1 MLTGFMTGILMI
13 SVEGKH
19 LDLTT
24 CERLRH
30 PAIGGVILFSRNFE
44 SPEQLTQLVAQIKA
58 VKTPAL
64 LVAVDQ
70 EGGRVQRFR
79 QGFTAV
85 PAMQV
90 IGRAFDQDPAAGC
103 NAAHAAG
110 QVIAGELRRY
120 GIDISFAPVL
130 DLYNE
135 RGAIGNRA
143 FHSDPWVVR
152 RLGDKLAKG
161 MAEAGMTAVA
171 KHFPGHSQ
179 VVEDPHLHLPVDSRS
194 LNQIRECD
202 LVPYRDLDCSLY
214 GGIMTC
220 HVLFSA
226 VAPMPASCSHY
237 WVQEELRGVLG
248 YRGAV
253 FSDDLLMVGASAA
266 GTPSQRV
273 TRALDAGSDMVL
285 ACNDD
290 AAVDQILGTLGAFKP
305 EVKRAQR
312 LAPLAATGTTAVA
325 ADIDW
330 AKAIKRLEQLTN

>member
-1 MLTGFMTGILMI
+1 MI
-13 SVEGKH
+13 SVEGMY
-19 LDLTT
+19 LDATT

-44 SPEQLTQLVAQIKA
+44 SPEQLTQLVVQIKTI
-58 VKTPAL
+58 KTPAL

-85 PAMQV
+85 PAMRA
-90 IGRAFDQDPAAGC
+90 IGSAFDQEPAAGC
-103 NAAHAAG
+103 AAAHAAG
-110 QVIAGELRRY
+110 QVIAAELRRY

-135 RGAIGNRA
+135 QGAIGDRA

-152 RLGDKLAKG
+152 RLGHSLAKG

-171 KHFPGHSQ
+171 KHFPGHGQ
-179 VVEDPHLHLPVDSRS
+179 VVEDPHLGLPVDSRS
-194 LNQIRECD
+194 LSQIRECD
-202 LVPYRDLDCSLY
+202 LVPYRDLDCILF

-220 HVLFSA
+220 HVTFSA
-226 VAPMPASCSHY
+226 VAPLPASCSPY
-237 WVQEELRGVLG
+237 WVQEELRGALG
-248 YRGAV
+248 YRGAI

-273 TRALDAGSDMVL
+273 IRALDAGSDMVL

-290 AAVDQILGTLGAFKP
+290 AAVDQILKTLGALKP
-305 EVKRAQR
+305 EVKKTQR
-312 LAPLAATGTTAVA
+312 LARLAATATTARA
-325 ADIDW
+325 TEINW